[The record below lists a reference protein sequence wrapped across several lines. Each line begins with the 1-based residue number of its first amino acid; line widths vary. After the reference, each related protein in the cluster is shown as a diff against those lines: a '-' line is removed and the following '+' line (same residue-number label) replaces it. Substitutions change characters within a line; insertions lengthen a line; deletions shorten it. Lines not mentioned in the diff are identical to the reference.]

1 MTNWEELY
9 KGKDKHLLDWR
20 MVAPFEL
27 PEEHF
32 TSLKKWCTEAK
43 TRGESLTNRLVG
55 HIKQE
60 YKINN
65 FSEKFENYIL
75 NCSAQPPVFQTWQN
89 LSVNSEDKPIY
100 LEKLWVNYQKK
111 HEFNPLHDHSG
122 VFSFIIFINIPYDLK
137 EEDKYFSGLNCEDR
151 EQQIHTSRLAF
162 VNNRAN
168 GGLESTLINVDKS
181 FEGKMFMFPA
191 RQAHIVYPF
200 YTSDGYRITVSGNMK
215 LKV

>member
-111 HEFNPLHDHSG
+111 HEFNPPHDHAG
-122 VFSFIIFINIPYDLK
+122 FVSFVIFVHIPYNLNDEELCYPDLGKNHASRNHTSKFTFINPGSDGKIKVDPID
-137 EEDKYFSGLNCEDR
+137 
-151 EQQIHTSRLAF
+151 
-162 VNNRAN
+162 
-168 GGLESTLINVDKS
+168 VDKS
-181 FEGKMFMFPA
+181 FEGKMLMFHA
-191 RQAHIVYPF
+191 NQMHEVYPF
-200 YTSDGYRITVSGNMK
+200 YTSDDYRITVSGN
-215 LKV
+215 LKFKV

>member
-9 KGKDKHLLDWR
+9 KGKDRHLLHWR
-20 MVAPFEL
+20 MVAPYEL

-32 TSLKKWCTEAK
+32 TSLKRWCTEAK
-43 TRGESLTNRLVG
+43 TRGESLSNRLVG

-75 NCSAQPPVFQTWQN
+75 NCSAQPPVFQTWEK

-111 HEFNPLHDHSG
+111 HEFNPPHDHAG
-122 VFSFIIFINIPYDLK
+122 FVSFVIFVNIPYDLND
-137 EEDKYFSGLNCEDR
+137 EELCYPNLGKNTR
-151 EQQIHTSRLAF
+151 PHTSKF
-162 VNNRAN
+162 TFINPGSDGKIKVDP
-168 GGLESTLINVDKS
+168 INVDKS
-181 FEGKMFMFPA
+181 FEGKMLMFNA
-191 RQAHIVYPF
+191 NQMHEVYPF
-200 YTSDGYRITVSGNMK
+200 YTSDDYRITVSGN
-215 LKV
+215 LKFKV